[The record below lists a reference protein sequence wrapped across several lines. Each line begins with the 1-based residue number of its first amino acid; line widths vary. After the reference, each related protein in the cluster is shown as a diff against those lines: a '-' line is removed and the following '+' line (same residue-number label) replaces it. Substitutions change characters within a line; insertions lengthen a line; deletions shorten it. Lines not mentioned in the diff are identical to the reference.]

1 MGTNPQTYSQKGNSI
16 MNWDEVEG
24 NWKQMKGAVKEK
36 WGKLTDDDLDKIAG
50 NREKLAG
57 RLQECYGL
65 HKQLAE
71 LQCDEWCAAAESII
85 EREGQQSKVGVAQ
98 GGEVTSNKEIATW
111 PTQQYSVSTQ
121 I

>member
-1 MGTNPQTYSQKGNSI
+1 

-24 NWKQMKGAVKEK
+24 NWKQLKGAVKEK
-36 WGKLTDDDLDKIAG
+36 WGKLTDDDLDKIDG

-85 EREGQQSKVGVAQ
+85 EREGQHSKVGVAQ
-98 GGEVTSNKEIATW
+98 GGKTSI
-111 PTQQYSVSTQ
+111 Q
-121 I
+121 

>member
-1 MGTNPQTYSQKGNSI
+1 

-36 WGKLTDDDLDKIAG
+36 WGKLTDDDLDRIAG

-71 LQCDEWCAAAESII
+71 LQCDEWCDAAERIVESD
-85 EREGQQSKVGVAQ
+85 GQRSKVGVAQ
-98 GGEVTSNKEIATW
+98 GKKTSI
-111 PTQQYSVSTQ
+111 Q
-121 I
+121 

>member
-1 MGTNPQTYSQKGNSI
+1 

-36 WGKLTDDDLDKIAG
+36 WGKLTDDDLDRIAG

-65 HKQLAE
+65 HKELAE
-71 LQCDEWCAAAESII
+71 LQCDEWCKTAEDIMDKESAAWQHRGSSEGTSLQ
-85 EREGQQSKVGVAQ
+85 RGQQMPEHQ
-98 GGEVTSNKEIATW
+98 LTQKE
-111 PTQQYSVSTQ
+111 SL
-121 I
+121 